1 MELKFYNSF
10 INRLEKK
17 KKILSIIYLFSV
29 MPKELTMQLK

>member
-17 KKILSIIYLFSV
+17 KNLSIIYLFSV